1 MLQVCNWFINARRRI
16 LPEMIRREGNDPMH
30 YTISRRGKKLN
41 NSEKGSKLNY
51 SIKSDESLIGEV
63 VIKPFFLFNFTFK

>member
-41 NSEKGSKLNY
+41 NSEKGFKLNY
-51 SIKSDESLIGEV
+51 SLKSDPDESLISEV
-63 VIKPFFLFNFTFK
+63 VKRKLFK

>member
-1 MLQVCNWFINARRRI
+1 VCNWFINARRRI

-41 NSEKGSKLNY
+41 SHGSMDMLNL
-51 SIKSDESLIGEV
+51 SNPISMSPDGEV
-63 VIKPFFLFNFTFK
+63 VS

>member
-1 MLQVCNWFINARRRI
+1 
-16 LPEMIRREGNDPMH
+16 MIRREGNDPMH

-51 SIKSDESLIGEV
+51 SLKSDESLIGEV
-63 VIKPFFLFNFTFK
+63 VIFWFFLFLKFFLIKI